1 MILHFLMDVRENG
14 VLCIGGDHADHAP
27 SFFRACLHDAIER
40 MGSDDE
46 PQLTDLFAQY
56 LIAGDY
62 TGGVF
67 LQNVVIAEGI
77 PAFLKILRKHEG
89 GGSFSQ

>member
-40 MGSDDE
+40 IGSDDE
-46 PQLTDLFAQY
+46 P
-56 LIAGDY
+56 
-62 TGGVF
+62 
-67 LQNVVIAEGI
+67 
-77 PAFLKILRKHEG
+77 
-89 GGSFSQ
+89 